1 MDQLPEKQTHFPS
14 LFASILFAL
23 SGLFLLGIG
32 LLMGLAALM
41 VLSTGQPVQAPQT
54 IYFVALSFEAVLLF
68 AAAFF
73 ALQKNLD
80 KPSADRPSFLSLSHM
95 QIVVGLLVAAGVILI
110 GRLIGAIEPVNW
122 LLLPILTI
130 PAVVLPLGMLTALGT
145 QKLPLGRRWQTW
157 SVLGL
162 SMTLI
167 PLFLLVLE
175 AVLGLI
181 MFIVA
186 AAFLM
191 LQPERAE
198 LESVLRQI
206 MILGPQSDAAL
217 DLLSPFLTRPDVIIM
232 ALIYIAVLVPAIE
245 ELFKP
250 LGVWL
255 LAGKLDSAAQ
265 GFTLGALSGA
275 GYALIE
281 TIGVTGQQGD
291 WASLLFT
298 RIGTGLLH
306 ITTSALMGAAIVLAW
321 RERGYVR
328 LLGTYLLAVLLHG
341 LWNAF
346 AMLYAFSTLA
356 EILNQTGRLATLQ
369 VPLIVVMSILAVT
382 LLVVLI
388 LSNRRMQRLLA
399 PPPTESS
406 LPAESM
412 DQAS

>member
-1 MDQLPEKQTHFPS
+1 MDQLPQKQTHFPS

-32 LLMGLAALM
+32 LLMGLVALM
-41 VLSTGQPVQAPQT
+41 ALFTGQPVQAPQT

-73 ALQKNLD
+73 ALQKNLH
-80 KPSADRPSFLSLSHM
+80 KPSANRPSFLSLSHM
-95 QIVVGLLVAAGVILI
+95 QIVVGSLAAAGVILT

-130 PAVVLPLGMLTALGT
+130 PAVVLPLGVLTALGT

-181 MFIVA
+181 MLIVA

-198 LESVLRQI
+198 LEAVLRQI
-206 MILGPQSDAAL
+206 MILGPQSEAAL
-217 DLLSPFLTRPDVIIM
+217 DLLSRFLTRPDVIIA

-255 LAGKLDSAAQ
+255 LARKLDSAAQ
-265 GFTLGALSGA
+265 GFALGALSGA

-306 ITTSALMGAAIVLAW
+306 ITTSALMGAAIVLAR

-328 LLGTYLLAVLLHG
+328 LLGTYLLALLLHG
-341 LWNAF
+341 LWNAC
-346 AMLYAFSTLA
+346 AMLYTFATLA
-356 EILNQTGRLATLQ
+356 ELLDQTGRLATLQ

-388 LSNRRMQRLLA
+388 LSNGRMQRLPA
-399 PPPTESS
+399 PPPTDSS

>member
-41 VLSTGQPVQAPQT
+41 VLFTGQPVQAPQT

>member
-1 MDQLPEKQTHFPS
+1 MDQLPQKQTHFAS

-73 ALQKNLD
+73 ALQKNLH

-206 MILGPQSDAAL
+206 MILGPQSEAAL

-255 LAGKLDSAAQ
+255 LARKLDSAAQ

-412 DQAS
+412 DQGS